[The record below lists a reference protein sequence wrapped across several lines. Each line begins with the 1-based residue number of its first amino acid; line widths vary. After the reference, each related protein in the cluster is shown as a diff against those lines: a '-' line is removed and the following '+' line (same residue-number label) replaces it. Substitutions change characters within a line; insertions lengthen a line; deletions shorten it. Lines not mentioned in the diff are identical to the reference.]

1 MHDINNIDLN
11 LLKALRVLLQERSVS
26 RAAQR
31 MQLSQSAMSH
41 TLARLRQ
48 SLGDP
53 LFVRAGAGL
62 DPTPR
67 ALALQQPLESLLDQI
82 NGLLSPSEED
92 PRKLIHQ
99 YRIATHDFMVEGA
112 LARGI
117 KNLRAQHPAMSL
129 ELSLLDSH
137 SNQAL
142 DNGEL
147 DLLIGAGIGAK
158 PRFIQKRLRHDSV
171 VCVLDSAHPAL
182 DDWHPGVLNQHPL
195 VVHQQLNHSH
205 PPTAE
210 LLQECRVAVTTGS
223 LQMQLPLLP
232 GSDLIALL
240 PESLARTASATLDL
254 VARPCP
260 QPMEAITIT
269 ALWHQRAKADTG
281 HRWARDT
288 LFAPFLQGHDNNGH
302 R

>member
-1 MHDINNIDLN
+1 MQDINNVDLN

-26 RAAQR
+26 RAARR
-31 MQLSQSAMSH
+31 MHLSQSAMSH

-67 ALALQQPLESLLDQI
+67 ALALQQPLESVLDQV
-82 NGLLSPSEED
+82 NVLLSPSDGD
-92 PRKLIHQ
+92 PRKLINL

-112 LARGI
+112 LTRGI
-117 KNLRAQHPAMSL
+117 RELRAQHPAMTL
-129 ELSLLDSH
+129 ELTLLDSH

-158 PRFIQKRLRHDSV
+158 PRFVQKRLQSDAV
-171 VCVLDSAHPAL
+171 LCVLDATHPAL
-182 DDWHPGVLNQHPL
+182 SDWHPGVLSEHPL
-195 VVHQQLNHSH
+195 VLHQQLNHSH
-205 PPTAE
+205 PATTDR
-210 LLQECRVAVTTGS
+210 LQACRVAMTTGS

-240 PESLARTASATLDL
+240 PSSLAHRASEALGL
-254 VARPCP
+254 VTRPCP
-260 QPMEAITIT
+260 LEMEAITIT
-269 ALWHQRAKADTG
+269 ALWHQRAKADPG

-288 LFAPFLQGHDNNGH
+288 LLAPFSDKAQ
-302 R
+302 

>member
-1 MHDINNIDLN
+1 MHDINNADLN

-26 RAAQR
+26 RAARR
-31 MQLSQSAMSH
+31 MHLSQSAMSH

-62 DPTPR
+62 EPTPR
-67 ALALQQPLESLLDQI
+67 ALALQQPLESVLDQV
-82 NGLLSPSEED
+82 NALLSPSEGD
-92 PRKLIHQ
+92 PRKLISQ

-112 LARGI
+112 LAHGI
-117 KNLRAQHPAMSL
+117 RALRVQHPAMTL

-158 PRFIQKRLRHDSV
+158 PRFVQKRLQSDAV
-171 VCVLDSAHPAL
+171 LCVLDAAHPAL
-182 DDWHPGVLNQHPL
+182 SDWHPGVLSEHPL
-195 VVHQQLNHSH
+195 VLHQQLNSAH
-205 PPTAE
+205 PATTE
-210 LLQECRVAVTTGS
+210 SLQGCRTAVTTGS

-240 PESLARTASATLDL
+240 PESLAQRASDSFGLI
-254 VARPCP
+254 VRPCP
-260 QPMEAITIT
+260 LDMTEISIT
-269 ALWHQRAKADTG
+269 ALWHQRANSDPG
-281 HRWARDT
+281 HRWVRNT
-288 LFAPFLQGHDNNGH
+288 LFAPFLTEKA
-302 R
+302 